1 MGVKFA
7 LAEANDSLA
16 CLLGGRSTRQS
27 KQKAIKSLKWKE
39 EEGGEGGGAQSVQV
53 QKMRKKAKILQAGKK
68 RGRGSLQ
75 TEKGGG
81 GSGT

>member
-1 MGVKFA
+1 
-7 LAEANDSLA
+7 
-16 CLLGGRSTRQS
+16 
-27 KQKAIKSLKWKE
+27 
-39 EEGGEGGGAQSVQV
+39 VQV